1 MTDAD
6 ISPNGAPF
14 TFDILSGKN
23 PAFRVDSDGTVK
35 TASLLKSK
43 VQEVYHMKV
52 RVFDNGKP
60 TLTSDTNLT
69 IKVRIHFFACFFPFE
84 YSPLYQLKFQKNENV
99 LMEIVPN

>member
-43 VQEVYHMKV
+43 IQEVYHMKV

-69 IKVRIHFFACFFPFE
+69 IKVRFMNLCTGGKKMVF
-84 YSPLYQLKFQKNENV
+84 
-99 LMEIVPN
+99 VPNFWVYRCDRKKKTPQFE